1 MGGVGAEPGGPY
13 AEFRVP
19 FARKRAYPEHDDRAR
34 ARSRSAPARCAG
46 GVSRE
51 GG

>member
-19 FARKRAYPEHDDRAR
+19 DPLPPFKFVPMDGRNALRADTQRQRGE
-34 ARSRSAPARCAG
+34 
-46 GVSRE
+46 
-51 GG
+51 